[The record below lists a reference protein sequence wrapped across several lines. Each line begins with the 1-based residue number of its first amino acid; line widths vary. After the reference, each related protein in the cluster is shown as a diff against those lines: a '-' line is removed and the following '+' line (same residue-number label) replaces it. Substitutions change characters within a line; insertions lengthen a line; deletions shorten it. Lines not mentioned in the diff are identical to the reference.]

1 VSSENVH
8 DTDFLL
14 LFLGEKTHI
23 CESCGKAFLTF
34 FYLNKHIKT
43 AHLKLRPFIC
53 EYCNKA
59 FSSKFAL
66 RTHIRQHTNETP
78 YKCEICGDGFR
89 QNVSLRA
96 HRKSKHNIIE
106 PKTCACSVC
115 GKQFSSDQAVISHM
129 RLH

>member
-1 VSSENVH
+1 M
-8 DTDFLL
+8 
-14 LFLGEKTHI
+14 
-23 CESCGKAFLTF
+23 TF

-43 AHLKLRPFIC
+43 THLKLRPFIC
-53 EYCNKA
+53 EYCKKG

-66 RTHIRQHTNETP
+66 RTHVRQHTNETP
-78 YKCEICGDGFR
+78 YKCEVCAEGFR

-106 PKTCACSVC
+106 PKTCACPVC
-115 GKQFSSDQAVISHM
+115 GKLFGSDQAIVSHM